1 MTEALLLTCPK
12 CGNRVKVREGEDF
25 GRCEACN
32 GLVSRT
38 LLLGASPP
46 PTEAPLSL
54 GLVLTGAFVLIAVGA
69 FAMISMRP
77 RHPNI
82 VGTTSADPIYV
93 PPPEATAVVA
103 PAGELAWEPEARAP
117 LLLSTHR
124 PEGDDFFGFFRV
136 WDGRSA
142 WVSYGGLFDGS
153 KLATRWRTEAIDP
166 QILKREGVVPLASIV
181 GTRVVVSDTS
191 PILRV
196 YDLEN
201 GNKQATV
208 RVADAVVDICKPKDT
223 SAPARIWVH
232 VANEQ
237 NAVLELESGKA
248 TFAARPGW
256 CAAPRAQAGVAPS
269 TPAGSKR
276 VGSLGPCYDDFRNS
290 LAEATCLPAEAGPA
304 VATGVEA
311 RYVIKDGASA
321 VALGLKDARP
331 IAVGIGP
338 GFKVSWTT
346 PLVADDTKPLPEAP
360 HIAEL
365 ADGKLYAVYGKVY
378 FDSRVVA
385 LDAESGNRIW
395 DVPLVGSVGGGSLA
409 DTGRGV
415 ARGLVASK
423 TRVYVSRSGGELDVF
438 DAADGKALGTIGK
451 K

>member
-12 CGNRVKVREGEDF
+12 CGNRVKVREDEDF

-38 LLLGASPP
+38 LLGASPP

-77 RHPNI
+77 RHP
-82 VGTTSADPIYV
+82 GTASTTSAAPIYL

-117 LLLSTHR
+117 LLLSTNR
-124 PEGDDFFGFFRV
+124 SEGDDFFGFFRV

-181 GTRVVVSDTS
+181 GSRVVVSDTS

-223 SAPARIWVH
+223 APARIWVH

-237 NAVLELESGKA
+237 NAVLDLESSKA
-248 TFAARPGW
+248 TFAARPAW

-269 TPAGSKR
+269 TPSKKG
-276 VGSLGPCYDDFRNS
+276 GSLGPCYDDFRNP
-290 LAEATCLPAEAGPA
+290 LAQATCLPGEAAPA
-304 VATGVEA
+304 LETGVEA
-311 RYVIKDGASA
+311 HYVIKDGASA

-331 IAVGIGP
+331 IAIGIGP
-338 GFKVSWTT
+338 GFKVSWTA

-365 ADGKLYAVYGKVY
+365 ADGKLYVVYGKVY

-385 LDAESGNRIW
+385 LDAEGGKRIW
-395 DVPLVGSVGGGSLA
+395 DVPLVGSVGAGSLA

-423 TRVYVSRSGGELDVF
+423 TRVYVSRSGGGLDVF